1 MIKKHIKQMILASII
16 ILLPIVAGIILWDQ
30 LPDSMPAHW
39 NFDGEVDRW
48 TSKATAVFFYPFL
61 LLAVHWIC
69 IVGTS
74 LDPKRKNQPEKV
86 LTLLM
91 WLLPVMSIVLNGSI
105 YAVAMNKDVNIE
117 VIISLLVGVI
127 FTIIG
132 NYLPK
137 CKQNYTI
144 GIKIPWTLDSEENWN
159 RTHRFGG
166 IVWTI
171 SGIIIIL
178 LSFINAIQ
186 LMLPIMLLMVFAPV
200 IYSYMLYKKGI

>member
-69 IVGTS
+69 IIGTS

-186 LMLPIMLLMVFAPV
+186 LMLPIMLLMVFTPV

>member
-69 IVGTS
+69 IIGTS